1 MDNQKLFLIIAIL
14 LSVFLLWDKWAF
26 RNTPQPLN
34 NIAEQTSGNTIDQ
47 INTIVANTS
56 DANSDVPDFAFQEV
70 SSDIEVYGSSEQQ
83 PYTTVTTD
91 LLTVEISH
99 KGGAIQNA
107 YLNSYPSE
115 LGSETNFQ
123 LLSNKKGSAFRAHS
137 GLKGSATNSLPT
149 HESMFNSQKSNYGLV
164 GETLSVPFTWENENG
179 IDVTK
184 TYYFQRGSHVVEID
198 YVINNNSNNA
208 IGARSYVF
216 LERDSLDQ
224 SNMMMPTFTG
234 GIVYDKDSDSV
245 QKNSF
250 DDWSDFD
257 NDTSKNTIG
266 GWIAMVQQYFVA
278 AWIPNQNEKQ
288 EHQSYVGKNDNLYK
302 LRSVGQQ
309 MTINSGS
316 SVSVSQNKLYVG
328 PKEYGN
334 IEKVATGLNYSLDY
348 GWLDI
353 LADPLSWIIHK
364 VNDFVG
370 SWGWSIIIITFLI
383 KLAFYPLSEKSY
395 RSMAGMRKL
404 APRLEKIKASY
415 GDDRQKMGQKT
426 MELYKKEKIN
436 PASGCLPILVQIP
449 VFIAFYWMLLDT
461 VELRQMPFLYLPDLS
476 AQDPYYI
483 LPLLMGASM
492 FIQQKLN
499 PPPADPMQAKIM
511 MSLPFVFTIFFLWFP
526 SGLVLYWVVNNTLSI
541 AQQWTINKRING

>member
-266 GWIAMVQQYFVA
+266 GWIAVVQQYFVA